1 MRQFKEEFGPVAP
14 AKLKEAYGENEYI
27 VRRNLRIE
35 TKTRDDGTVEN
46 NYVTDSTIYSN
57 QEYVAL
63 LESRE
68 QENAEAIAELADIV
82 YGGN

>member
-1 MRQFKEEFGPVAP
+1 MRTFKEEFGPVAP
-14 AKLKEAYGENEYI
+14 IVLKEPYGEGEYI
-27 VRRNLRIE
+27 VRRNLRTE
-35 TKTRDDGTVEN
+35 SREREDGSSEIV
-46 NYVTDSTIYSN
+46 YVCDSTVYST
-57 QEYVAL
+57 QEYIAL